1 MRRNLT
7 FAALG
12 VVMLAA
18 GACSKDAGSTFSFSP
33 LPPSSSPSDVT
44 GSASASIDPS
54 GSLSPSPSPAVA
66 ATVTNGAATMVVT
79 GSTSM
84 SVAFD
89 DLASPALW
97 TPPPGSMALRWDGPN
112 GQWFGIGGASFAGQQ
127 ATTAALSLSFVIRID
142 DAKVEFRSAAGECLI
157 TITPAEVSSMGGQFQ
172 CTGVKNG
179 DGTVV
184 VNAQGGFTA
193 VG

>member
-1 MRRNLT
+1 MRKNLT

-18 GACSKDAGSTFSFSP
+18 GACSKDAGPTFSFSP

-44 GSASASIDPS
+44 GSAGASIDPS
-54 GSLSPSPSPAVA
+54 GSLSPSSSPPIA
-66 ATVTNGAATMVVT
+66 ATVTEGAATMVLT
-79 GSTSM
+79 GSTST

-97 TPPPGSMALRWDGPN
+97 TPPPGSIALRWNGPN
-112 GQWFGIGGASFAGQQ
+112 GQWLGMGGPSFAGQQ
-127 ATTAALSLSFVIRID
+127 PTSAALSLSFVIRID
-142 DAKVEFRSAAGECLI
+142 NAKVEFRSTAGECLV
-157 TITPAEVSSMGGQFQ
+157 TITPAEVASMGGQFQ